1 MLGALGACWRAASRP
16 TPPVL
21 NCSCARSLFGLGGG
35 TLLCS
40 SIRGTGPTWPHV
52 EEQVVVPPW
61 EDPRHDILND
71 SEHRRPARPNW
82 ATTSPVQ
89 ATNNSLSIYDTHVW
103 WRCGPYRARNCC
115 VATPSVAAFDP
126 SGPIRER
133 AMEVRACVVAA
144 SQHHAF
150 RGRRGGADPCDVLLT
165 LLRPPGEIE
174 PPSLSA
180 APFDLPFNEEPVAQQ
195 HSRRRHGGGLV
206 GLLVCAAAACPAH
219 AWPSLA

>member
-1 MLGALGACWRAASRP
+1 MRKTRTYPRFNENAPESMRTDS
-16 TPPVL
+16 
-21 NCSCARSLFGLGGG
+21 G

-82 ATTSPVQ
+82 ATTSRSRP
-89 ATNNSLSIYDTHVW
+89 TNNSLSIYDTHVW

-165 LLRPPGEIE
+165 LLRPPGEIGRHRC
-174 PPSLSA
+174 PQHPLICRLMRNRCTA
-180 APFDLPFNEEPVAQQ
+180 AFAPTTRWRAGGTPGMRVK
-195 HSRRRHGGGLV
+195 SRDV
-206 GLLVCAAAACPAH
+206 VYDVVV
-219 AWPSLA
+219 